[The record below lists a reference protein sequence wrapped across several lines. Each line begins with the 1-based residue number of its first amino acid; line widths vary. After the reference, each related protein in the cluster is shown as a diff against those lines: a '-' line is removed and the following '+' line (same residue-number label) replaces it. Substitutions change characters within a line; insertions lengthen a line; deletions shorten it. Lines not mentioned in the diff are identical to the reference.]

1 MTVLKIIIDK
11 IGYEIECGEGQEQF
25 LREAEKIINIKLT
38 ENPHLKCLPNSK
50 KFLMTSLL
58 LAADLDDQKHKN
70 IEEASGLKKI
80 EDELANLENIIEE
93 KNEKKYCEI
102 DI

>member
-1 MTVLKIIIDK
+1 MWGGARAVS
-11 IGYEIECGEGQEQF
+11 Q
-25 LREAEKIINIKLT
+25 EAEKLINIKLK
-38 ENPHLKCLPNSK
+38 ENPHLKCLPHSK

-93 KNEKKYCEI
+93 KMEKKNTSR
-102 DI
+102 

>member
-25 LREAEKIINIKLT
+25 LREAEKLINIKLT
-38 ENPHLKCLPNSK
+38 ENPHLKCLPHS

-70 IEEASGLKKI
+70 IEEASSLKKI

-93 KNEKKYCEI
+93 KNGKKNTSR
-102 DI
+102 

>member
-1 MTVLKIIIDK
+1 MW
-11 IGYEIECGEGQEQF
+11 GGQEQF
-25 LREAEKIINIKLT
+25 LRKPEKLINIKLT
-38 ENPHLKCLPNSK
+38 ENPHLKCLPHSK

-70 IEEASGLKKI
+70 IEEASSLKKI

-93 KNEKKYCEI
+93 KKMEKKILRDRYLKV
-102 DI
+102 DRL

>member
-1 MTVLKIIIDK
+1 MREALKMGAFFVLK
-11 IGYEIECGEGQEQF
+11 
-25 LREAEKIINIKLT
+25 N
-38 ENPHLKCLPNSK
+38 CLPHSK

-58 LAADLDDQKHKN
+58 LAADLDNQKHKN

-93 KNEKKYCEI
+93 KNGKKNTSR
-102 DI
+102 

>member
-1 MTVLKIIIDK
+1 MTVLNIIIDK
-11 IGYEIECGEGQEQF
+11 IGYEIECGDGQEQF
-25 LREAEKIINIKLT
+25 LREAEKLINIKLT
-38 ENPHLKCLPNSK
+38 ENPHLKCLPHSK

-58 LAADLDDQKHKN
+58 LAADLDNQKHKN

-93 KNEKKYCEI
+93 KNGKKNTSR
-102 DI
+102 